1 MEQMQDTT
9 QCLMDAW
16 MASGG
21 TVMAS
26 NVVKTMND
34 PALSAAAVTANTGG
48 QCSVEVESIDP
59 ALSAAAV
66 STGHADFP
74 CRAPM

>member
-1 MEQMQDTT
+1 MERMQDKA
-9 QCLMDAW
+9 QGLMDAW

-34 PALSAAAVTANTGG
+34 PALSAAAV
-48 QCSVEVESIDP
+48 
-59 ALSAAAV
+59 